1 VARILAITDSHGKLL
16 GVQGADPIDIGHGVS
31 IQAVP
36 HPHSPHKYHHL
47 GVPDH
52 LTGKPGRGVEEL
64 HKEVRRLL
72 AT

>member
-16 GVQGADPIDIGHGVS
+16 GVQRADPVDIGDGRT

-36 HPHSPHKYHHL
+36 HPHSPDRYHRL
-47 GVPDH
+47 DVPDH
-52 LTGKPGRGVEEL
+52 MMGKPGRGVEEL

-72 AT
+72 AK